1 MAGRKTRLRLILV
14 LLAISVSCRVLLAQ
28 PADAP
33 PGEKLAYSVRD
44 LTVQVVS
51 SHGQNRDD
59 NAAEGYGFVVAQQ
72 GDILTIATADHVVR
86 DPDGAEFG
94 EVWVVFYSD
103 QGHPQPATVL
113 DLRLPPADGDLAV
126 LEVKKP
132 GFRMAQSPVAAL
144 PLTQGERAW
153 RVGKQRGWTPGN
165 VPGVFTG
172 TERTIWLAFDNLDTP
187 RGSSGGPIVV
197 EQGLVGMVTD
207 IESGRALV
215 LPINIIAN
223 FFHEKGLPWGFAP
236 LSPNPKPV
244 VSAPPISTSPPVGC
258 QGVGTTLAP
267 LASRAPRVLSTAE
280 ECALKP
286 KDAFRE
292 CEGCPAMVVV
302 PAGVFTMGSPASE
315 PGRDDDEGPQHDVRI
330 AKAFAIGEF
339 PVTVDEFKVF
349 VNATGYDAGSTCDAW
364 RGIFWKSQSGR
375 SWRDPGFAQTGSH
388 PVVCVGW
395 RDAQAY
401 AKWLSGKTG
410 KAYRLPSESEWEYAD
425 RGRTNPG
432 AYPRYFFGDSD
443 ADFCKYGNGGDQTK
457 QKQIPPEQLPKNW
470 SALPCSSGY
479 VYTSPVGSFRP
490 NAFGLFDM
498 NGNVWQWVED
508 CPHDNYNGAPQNGA
522 SWATANCVERVD
534 RGGSW
539 LFGRGFLQAA
549 YRGIEFT
556 AARHYDAGFRLART
570 LTH

>member
-207 IESGRALV
+207 IEFRAGSGPAHQYHRQLLPREGIALGVRPALAKPKARRLGAADFDLPACRLPRGRNNLGAVGVAGAEGSVDSRGVRAEAERRLQGMRGLSRDGGRSGRRV
-215 LPINIIAN
+215 
-223 FFHEKGLPWGFAP
+223 HDGLA
-236 LSPNPKPV
+236 
-244 VSAPPISTSPPVGC
+244 
-258 QGVGTTLAP
+258 
-267 LASRAPRVLSTAE
+267 
-280 ECALKP
+280 
-286 KDAFRE
+286 RE
-292 CEGCPAMVVV
+292 
-302 PAGVFTMGSPASE
+302 
-315 PGRDDDEGPQHDVRI
+315 R
-330 AKAFAIGEF
+330 
-339 PVTVDEFKVF
+339 
-349 VNATGYDAGSTCDAW
+349 AGS
-364 RGIFWKSQSGR
+364 
-375 SWRDPGFAQTGSH
+375 
-388 PVVCVGW
+388 
-395 RDAQAY
+395 
-401 AKWLSGKTG
+401 
-410 KAYRLPSESEWEYAD
+410 
-425 RGRTNPG
+425 
-432 AYPRYFFGDSD
+432 
-443 ADFCKYGNGGDQTK
+443 
-457 QKQIPPEQLPKNW
+457 
-470 SALPCSSGY
+470 
-479 VYTSPVGSFRP
+479 
-490 NAFGLFDM
+490 
-498 NGNVWQWVED
+498 
-508 CPHDNYNGAPQNGA
+508 
-522 SWATANCVERVD
+522 
-534 RGGSW
+534 
-539 LFGRGFLQAA
+539 
-549 YRGIEFT
+549 
-556 AARHYDAGFRLART
+556 
-570 LTH
+570 